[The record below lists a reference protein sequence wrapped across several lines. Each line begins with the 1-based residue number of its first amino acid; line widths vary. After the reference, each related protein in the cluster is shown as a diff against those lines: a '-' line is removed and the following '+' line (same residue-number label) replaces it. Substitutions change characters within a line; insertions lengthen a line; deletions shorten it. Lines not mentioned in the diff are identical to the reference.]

1 MSEIIGWI
9 NALHAEGHL
18 LAEVR
23 VASPWADHLV
33 ATGTLAA
40 GIVAPPLAGE
50 EERAVAETA
59 TGLQFR
65 AVLCAA

>member
-1 MSEIIGWI
+1 MNEIIAWVH
-9 NALHAEGHL
+9 ALQDEGHT

-23 VASPWADHLV
+23 VATPWADHLV

-50 EERAVAETA
+50 EERAVAVTSTGQLHAA
-59 TGLQFR
+59 T
-65 AVLCAA
+65 LCA

>member
-1 MSEIIGWI
+1 MNEIIGWI
-9 NALHAEGHL
+9 DALHAEGHTL
-18 LAEVR
+18 TEVR

-50 EERAVAETA
+50 EERAVAVTSTGQLHAA
-59 TGLQFR
+59 T
-65 AVLCAA
+65 LCA

>member
-1 MSEIIGWI
+1 MNEIIAWVH
-9 NALHAEGHL
+9 ALQDEGHTL
-18 LAEVR
+18 VEVR

-50 EERAVAETA
+50 EERAVAVTSTGELHAA
-59 TGLQFR
+59 T
-65 AVLCAA
+65 LCA

>member
-1 MSEIIGWI
+1 MNEIVSWVT
-9 NALHAEGHL
+9 ALQGEGYA

-33 ATGTLAA
+33 ATGTLPA

-50 EERAVAETA
+50 EERAVAVTSTGQLHAA
-59 TGLQFR
+59 T
-65 AVLCAA
+65 LCA

>member
-1 MSEIIGWI
+1 MNEIIAWVR
-9 NALHAEGHL
+9 ALQDEGYT

-50 EERAVAETA
+50 EERAVAVTSTGELHAA
-59 TGLQFR
+59 T
-65 AVLCAA
+65 LCA

>member
-1 MSEIIGWI
+1 MNEIIAWVH
-9 NALHAEGHL
+9 ALQDEGHT

-50 EERAVAETA
+50 EERAVVVTSTGELHAA
-59 TGLQFR
+59 T
-65 AVLCAA
+65 LCA

>member
-1 MSEIIGWI
+1 MNEIVSWVT
-9 NALHAEGHL
+9 ALQGEGHT

-40 GIVAPPLAGE
+40 GILAPPLAGE
-50 EERAVAETA
+50 EELAVAETA

>member
-1 MSEIIGWI
+1 MNEIIGWI
-9 NALHAEGHL
+9 NALRDEGHT

-50 EERAVAETA
+50 EERAVAVTSTGELHAA
-59 TGLQFR
+59 T
-65 AVLCAA
+65 LCA

>member
-1 MSEIIGWI
+1 MNEIIGWI
-9 NALHAEGHL
+9 NALHADGYT

-33 ATGTLAA
+33 ATGTLPA

-50 EERAVAETA
+50 EERAVAVTSTGQLHAA
-59 TGLQFR
+59 T
-65 AVLCAA
+65 LCA